1 MQNYLIIEGG
11 VVTNV
16 IVWDGDTQTWQPP
29 QDTTMLVQSTTPTK
43 IWDINADKTE
53 FVLTES
59 VGNANI
65 GFTWDGAFAITNEP
79 KPVVPTA

>member
-1 MQNYLIIEGG
+1 MHKYNLNLEW
-11 VVTNV
+11 
-16 IVWDGDTQTWQPP
+16 IVWDGDVNTWQPP
-29 QDTTMLVQSTTPTK
+29 ADATMLVQSTTPTK

-65 GFTWDGAFAITNEP
+65 GFTWDGTFAITNEP
-79 KPVVPTA
+79 KPVVPTV